1 MTSAALP
8 VAVCVEDR
16 AFRDRVCAALAAG
29 DCAVLA
35 RETTVESLLTSSN
48 GSAPACV
55 VVAADQ
61 LDRAAVDTARLIR
74 SKFQDAAT
82 VLICRTARGP
92 ELRRALERGV
102 DGVVLRNDVEEA
114 LVAVVAAVCV
124 GQVSLPSGQRGEI
137 MVPALTT
144 REKQILAL
152 VTAGRT
158 NTQIAG
164 RLFLAESTVKSHL
177 SSAFSKLGVSSR
189 YEAAALVLDP
199 ERGRKLGFARFD
211 SANWTEKPQGNTP
224 NR

>member
-1 MTSAALP
+1 
-8 VAVCVEDR
+8 
-16 AFRDRVCAALAAG
+16 LAAG

-35 RETTVESLLTSSN
+35 EETNVETLLGSSN

-61 LDRAAVDTARLIR
+61 PDRAAVDTARLIR
-74 SKFQDAAT
+74 AKFQDTAT
-82 VLICRTARGP
+82 VLICRNARGP

-102 DGVVLRNDVEEA
+102 DGVVLRRDAEEA
-114 LVAVVAAVCV
+114 LVAVIAAVCV
-124 GQVSLPSGQRGEI
+124 GQVSLPSGHRGEI

-144 REKQILAL
+144 REKQILAHA
-152 VTAGRT
+152 TAGRT
-158 NTQIAG
+158 NAEIAD

-211 SANWTEKPQGNTP
+211 SANWTENSTGVTP
-224 NR
+224 KR